1 MGRTLDQVVAS
12 LPATRQERIESRA
25 AQLRDEVESLRELRL
40 VAGKAQTEIAAA
52 LKVKQPAISKIE
64 RQTDMYL
71 STLKNYV
78 EAMGGKLEL
87 VVKLPSHAPLRLER
101 LGDLMHGVGAHP
113 AKSATA
119 RREKSKPV
127 PQP

>member
-25 AQLRDEVESLRELRL
+25 AELRDEVEGLRELRL

-71 STLKNYV
+71 STLRNYV

-87 VVKLPSHAPLRLER
+87 VVRLPSHAPLRLER
-101 LGDLMHGVGAHP
+101 LGDLVHGIGAHP

-119 RREKSKPV
+119 RREKSKPA